1 VGNNATYHII
11 GNLDKLIMNENC
23 GGQDQVH
30 VANDAGMKIKHI
42 GRSTIFIP
50 SGSIHL
56 ENVTHVPKAK

>member
-1 VGNNATYHII
+1 
-11 GNLDKLIMNENC
+11 MNENC